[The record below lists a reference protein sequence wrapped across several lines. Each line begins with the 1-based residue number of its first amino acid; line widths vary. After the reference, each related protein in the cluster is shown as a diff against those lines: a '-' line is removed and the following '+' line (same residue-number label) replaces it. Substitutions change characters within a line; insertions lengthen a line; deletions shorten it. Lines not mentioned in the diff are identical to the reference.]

1 MENENPRRLEVDSKT
16 VQRALEGGQSALAQI
31 YDTYAKPIYR
41 YHHSRVGNAPDAEDL
56 TAQTFLAVIE
66 SLVRY
71 QHRDNFT
78 AWIFQIARNK
88 LMDHFRRNHNQ
99 GEIHESV
106 VDPAQVDPA
115 QGDVLEAVVRDESR
129 ARLKSLLHLLDEEE
143 RELIRLRYTAE
154 LSFVEIA
161 QLLGRKEDAVRK
173 AIRRILDR
181 LSIQMEAQ
189 NV

>member
-1 MENENPRRLEVDSKT
+1 MENENPGRLDVDSKM
-16 VQRALEGGQSALAQI
+16 VQRALEGDRSALAHM
-31 YDTYAKPIYR
+31 YDACAKPIYR
-41 YHHSRVGNAPDAEDL
+41 YHLSRVGNATDAEDL

-66 SLVRY
+66 SLRRY
-71 QHRDNFT
+71 QHRDNFA

-88 LMDHFRRNHNQ
+88 LMDHFRRNHSH
-99 GEIHESV
+99 GEINESV
-106 VDPAQVDPA
+106 VDPAQS
-115 QGDVLEAVVRDESR
+115 DVLDALVRNESR